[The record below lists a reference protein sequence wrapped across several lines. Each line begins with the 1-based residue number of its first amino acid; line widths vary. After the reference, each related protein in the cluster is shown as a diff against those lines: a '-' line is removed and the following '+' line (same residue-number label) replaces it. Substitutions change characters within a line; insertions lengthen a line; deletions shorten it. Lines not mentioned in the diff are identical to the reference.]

1 MQIVD
6 DDGMEYSWQKSYLK
20 TFQSR
25 SKEKNRLNDWARDGN
40 TDRKKKFTFFYYILM
55 STINIQSFI

>member
-25 SKEKNRLNDWARDGN
+25 SKEKNRLNDCVRDGN